1 MDSAWSIIGK
11 VEDQLKVLDKN
22 IKALAKP
29 TTVLKQLGDDAA
41 SLGEEKKREATG
53 VELAS
58 LSALGQMAQKQMGAV
73 GQLETVANDELSTA
87 RQAIGETILKDSS
100 SVVHDVNALSNHG
113 SEQAATIQGEMV
125 STEERMKNIEEA
137 YEDADR
143 NLKALPGDVQS
154 FKDDYAGKLENANF
168 SIQTAG
174 EDLAAFA
181 KERFEEALDEV
192 VSSIG
197 NTQTKMTQ
205 TIQSETRRVLGEV
218 DKVSEGLEQSTQ
230 EAAEDRETR
239 LKGQQSIAG
248 ELQGL
253 STTINEFGPE
263 VDKTVDR
270 TKEAIADA
278 TGKVTKAAAQLAK
291 QRENTKKQYEGEFS
305 KYDDEY
311 KGQVNA
317 MINRM
322 EMKLEEAVTQITGA
336 LQSTE
341 KMTET
346 SVVAKRDAIN
356 GQITAIKEKDAANL
370 ETNIDQIARVIDSGK
385 VNTLLSGAGS
395 ALHTAEDASKQS
407 DNIFAILA
415 EGRNQIATAQHDAVA
430 KAEAS
435 FSKSRQGLAHNGQ
448 VALNKVRDDEQSAK
462 RDFETSMQHVAATS
476 GASLQAMKGDVDGVQ
491 GDVMAQT
498 RSTAAKAGALNE
510 NLAAQSRAI
519 ENDIDT
525 QASIIA
531 GAASDAATQA
541 KQEQEKVGMLERK
554 IERDANEVDQSNMAM
569 EQVMNGVVGQID
581 PSSDIRA
588 MNGQVNAL
596 NLQMENTAK
605 QESDLADNANN
616 IIHKLLSQVNNRL
629 TMMGRLISDKNKLIQ
644 GASAAIP
651 KEFSTL
657 QQKFQSDTD
666 AVTGILMDLHDVTL
680 DLKTHVEDR
689 EERVKQVHQSNQ
701 AQLANMQGMSEYDDA
716 EALDRVLKQLTE
728 WGTMDQGIMTKMDT
742 TLIPRMQHW
751 YEGVQQVFENLGA
764 GLDME
769 KVTKTAKE
777 RMEEE
782 QRLREEMQRAQG
794 DLEEFLRSQNA
805 LEKRVQA
812 EINAVKMDVN
822 LSNEEKKKKIQ
833 EILE

>member
-270 TKEAIADA
+270 TKSAIAEA
-278 TGKVTKAAAQLAK
+278 TEKVMKASQQLAS
-291 QRENTKKQYEGEFS
+291 QRDNTKKQYEGEFL
-305 KYDDEY
+305 KYQDEY
-311 KGQVNA
+311 KSQVSA

-322 EMKLEEAVTQITGA
+322 EMKLEEAVTQITGT

-346 SVVAKRDAIN
+346 GVVAKRDAIN

-448 VALNKVRDDEQSAK
+448 VALNKVRDEEEAAQ
-462 RDFETSMQHVAATS
+462 RDFQTSMQHIGAT
-476 GASLQAMKGDVDGVQ
+476 
-491 GDVMAQT
+491 
-498 RSTAAKAGALNE
+498 STAALTQMKSDSDEVQSQVMGATRSIAAKSGALNE
-510 NLAAQSRAI
+510 NLAAQS
-519 ENDIDT
+519 
-525 QASIIA
+525 
-531 GAASDAATQA
+531 
-541 KQEQEKVGMLERK
+541 
-554 IERDANEVDQSNMAM
+554 
-569 EQVMNGVVGQID
+569 
-581 PSSDIRA
+581 
-588 MNGQVNAL
+588 
-596 NLQMENTAK
+596 
-605 QESDLADNANN
+605 
-616 IIHKLLSQVNNRL
+616 
-629 TMMGRLISDKNKLIQ
+629 
-644 GASAAIP
+644 
-651 KEFSTL
+651 
-657 QQKFQSDTD
+657 
-666 AVTGILMDLHDVTL
+666 
-680 DLKTHVEDR
+680 
-689 EERVKQVHQSNQ
+689 
-701 AQLANMQGMSEYDDA
+701 
-716 EALDRVLKQLTE
+716 
-728 WGTMDQGIMTKMDT
+728 
-742 TLIPRMQHW
+742 
-751 YEGVQQVFENLGA
+751 
-764 GLDME
+764 
-769 KVTKTAKE
+769 
-777 RMEEE
+777 
-782 QRLREEMQRAQG
+782 
-794 DLEEFLRSQNA
+794 
-805 LEKRVQA
+805 
-812 EINAVKMDVN
+812 
-822 LSNEEKKKKIQ
+822 
-833 EILE
+833 